1 MAPIWTPLIF
11 ESIDANADS
20 GTRASAQD
28 AGRAVRASFPNSRR
42 ERSIPRLLRR
52 QERKDR
58 QGRKAHD
65 QHVFACLRS
74 LRSTRRRCYI
84 KALGDR
90 VGLFVPERDERI
102 DPRGTASG

>member
-11 ESIDANADS
+11 ESIDANADT
-20 GTRASAQD
+20 GTRASAHD
-28 AGRAVRASFPNSRR
+28 AGRAVSASFPNSRR
-42 ERSIPRLLRR
+42 ERSIRRLLRR

-65 QHVFACLRS
+65 QQVLALFAFFAFIDVE
-74 LRSTRRRCYI
+74 RRRCYL

-90 VGLFVPERDERI
+90 VDLFVPE
-102 DPRGTASG
+102 